1 MIVALDVEPLT
12 IARYLTH
19 IYFGS
24 NLIALSIGPVPRIK
38 PATSHSKVK
47 RSNNWANLAEVQEDF
62 SQISQVYLT
71 FQQKYRS

>member
-1 MIVALDVEPLT
+1 MCLVYMIVALDVEPLT

-24 NLIALSIGPVPRIK
+24 NLIALSIGPVPRIE

-47 RSNNWANLAEVQEDF
+47 RSNNWANLAAVQEEF
-62 SQISQVYLT
+62 RQISQVYLT
-71 FQQKYRS
+71 FQ

>member
-1 MIVALDVEPLT
+1 MCLVYMIVALDVEPLT

-24 NLIALSIGPVPRIK
+24 NLIALSIGPVPRIE

-62 SQISQVYLT
+62 RQISQVYLT
-71 FQQKYRS
+71 FQ

>member
-24 NLIALSIGPVPRIK
+24 NLMALSIGPVPRIE

-47 RSNNWANLAEVQEDF
+47 RSANWANLAAVQEEF
-62 SQISQVYLT
+62 KQISQVYLT
-71 FQQKYRS
+71 FQ

>member
-24 NLIALSIGPVPRIK
+24 NLIALSIGPVPRIE

-62 SQISQVYLT
+62 RQISQVYLT
-71 FQQKYRS
+71 FQ

>member
-24 NLIALSIGPVPRIK
+24 NLMALSIGPVPRIE

-47 RSNNWANLAEVQEDF
+47 RSTNWANLAAVQEEF
-62 SQISQVYLT
+62 IQISQVYLT
-71 FQQKYRS
+71 FQ

>member
-24 NLIALSIGPVPRIK
+24 NLIALSIGPVPRIE